1 MNRQQ
6 FLNLSK
12 ITALGLAINGTPFRL
27 LASNR
32 QDEGNMLVLIHLKG
46 GNDGLNTVIPLDRYD
61 TLANVRKN
69 ILPAKNAIIK
79 LDDNTGLHLSMT
91 GIKSMYD
98 NGMLNIVQGVGFE
111 YSCFTHAAATR
122 IWMNG
127 SNTADTMYWKGCR
140 IMNAADTLDVQ
151 LNKVADVISRGDDI
165 KVYVVTLDGF
175 DTHTNQYDKH
185 AALLGELSA
194 NVQSFFKTAKA
205 KGFSNR
211 VVTMTFS
218 EFGRRI
224 KSNTYGGT
232 DHGTAAP
239 VMLFGEHVKAGITGA
254 GPEIPADAT
263 MEDNLPVLTDFRS
276 IYSDIA
282 TNWLG
287 RNPATATG
295 TSLQLFDNHYG

>member
-12 ITALGLAINGTPFRL
+12 ITALGLAINSTPLRL
-27 LASNR
+27 LAGNR
-32 QDEGNMLVLIHLKG
+32 QDEGNVLVLIHLKG

-61 TLANVRKN
+61 VLVNARRN
-69 ILPAKNAIIK
+69 ILPAQKAIIK
-79 LDDNTGLHLSMT
+79 LDDNTGLHPSMA

-98 NGMLNIVQGVGFE
+98 KGMLNIVQGVGFE
-111 YSCFTHAAATR
+111 YPCFTHAAATR

-127 SNTADTMYWKGCR
+127 SDRADTLYWQDCR
-140 IMNAADTLDVQ
+140 IMDTAYTLETQ
-151 LNKVADVISRGDDI
+151 LKKVTGAISAGDDT

-185 AALLGELSA
+185 AALLGELSG
-194 NVQSFFKTAKA
+194 NVQSFFKTAKT
-205 KGFSNR
+205 KGFGNR
-211 VVTMTFS
+211 VLVMTFS

-224 KSNTYGGT
+224 KSNAYGGT

-239 VMLFGEHVKAGITGA
+239 VMMFGEHVNAGITGSN
-254 GPEIPADAT
+254 PEIPAAAAI
-263 MEDNLPVLTDFRS
+263 EDNLQVHTNFRTV
-276 IYSDIA
+276 YSGIA

-287 RNPATATG
+287 ETPITETP
-295 TSLQLFDNHYG
+295 LQLFDNNYMQS

>member
-12 ITALGLAINGTPFRL
+12 ITALGLAINATPLRL
-27 LASNR
+27 LAGKR
-32 QDEGNMLVLIHLKG
+32 QNEGNVLVLIHLKG
-46 GNDGLNTVIPLDRYD
+46 GNDGLNTVIPLDLYD
-61 TLANVRKN
+61 ALIRARKD
-69 ILPAKNAIIK
+69 ILPAKKAIIK
-79 LDDNTGLHLSMT
+79 LDNNTGLHPSMT
-91 GIKSMYD
+91 GVKSMYD
-98 NGMLNIVQGVGFE
+98 TGMLNIVQGVGFS
-111 YSCFTHAAATR
+111 YPCFTHAAATR

-127 SNTADTMYWKGCR
+127 SPTADTFFWDDCR
-140 IMNAADTLDVQ
+140 VMDSAYTLKAQ
-151 LNKVADVISRGDDI
+151 LKKVTDAISAGDDT

-185 AALLGELSA
+185 AALLAELSA
-194 NVQSFFKTAKA
+194 NIQSFFKTAKA

-211 VVTMTFS
+211 ILALTFS

-239 VMLFGEHVKAGITGA
+239 VMMFGEHVKAGITG
-254 GPEIPADAT
+254 GSPEIPADAT
-263 MEDNLPVLTDFRS
+263 TEDNLSVHTDFRS
-276 IYSDIA
+276 IYSGIA

-287 RNPATATG
+287 V
-295 TSLQLFDNHYG
+295 